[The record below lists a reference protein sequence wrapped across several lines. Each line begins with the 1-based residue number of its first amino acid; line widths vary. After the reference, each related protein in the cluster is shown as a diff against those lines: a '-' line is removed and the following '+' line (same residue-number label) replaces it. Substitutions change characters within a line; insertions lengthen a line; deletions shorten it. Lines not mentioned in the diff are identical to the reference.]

1 MTDTLPA
8 APSAATRAPQR
19 KLLVSLF
26 AINAML
32 LACYAAFMTI
42 FVPQQVSLVDEAN
55 KVGNLAL
62 VMTASAIGAV
72 IIHPLVGAWSDRTR
86 SRLGRRAPWILAG
99 AGGAALFMM
108 LLVAMNTLLWIT
120 VVWVLLMLALNA
132 LGTAVP
138 AVVTD
143 HFPRERR
150 GVASAVIGMGTIA
163 GMGIGV
169 VGAGVFVENIG
180 VGYAAFAVGIFLV
193 AVAYVLLN
201 RDASSADL
209 VLRPFSWKQFL
220 GGFWVN
226 PIRYPDFAWAFS
238 ARFLMILAYQGVQ
251 TYLLYVLTDFIGLGV
266 VEAAGLAGLLTITQ
280 LVAALLSTYVS
291 GRISDRTGRRKI
303 FVIASSLL
311 MGGALVIPLVTP
323 TVAGMFALAFVF
335 GLGYGVYLSVDLAL
349 MTEVLPDEEGD
360 AAKDLGILNVA
371 TTLPQALTPLV
382 AWMLISLTG
391 GYASIF
397 VAGIV
402 FAVLGAL
409 AILPIKSV
417 R

>member
-1 MTDTLPA
+1 MTQTLST
-8 APSAATRAPQR
+8 APNAVTRAPQR

-32 LACYAAFMTI
+32 LACYASFMTI
-42 FVPQQVSLVDEAN
+42 FVPNQVALVDEAN

-62 VMTASAIGAV
+62 VMTASAIAAV

-99 AGGAALFMM
+99 AGAAALFMM

-138 AVVTD
+138 AVVAD
-143 HFPRERR
+143 HFPRDKR
-150 GVASAVIGMGTIA
+150 GVASAVIAMGTIA

-169 VGAGVFVENIG
+169 VGAGVFVESIG

-193 AVAYVLLN
+193 AVGYVLFN
-201 RDASSADL
+201 RDTSSVGL
-209 VLRPFSWKQFL
+209 VVPPFSWKRFL
-220 GGFWVN
+220 AGFWVN
-226 PIRYPDFAWAFS
+226 PRKHPDFAWAFS

-251 TYLLYVLTDFIGLGV
+251 TYLLYVLTDYIGLPL
-266 VEAAGLAGLLTITQ
+266 VEAAGLAGLLTVTQ
-280 LVAALLSTYVS
+280 LAAALLSTYVS
-291 GRISDRTGRRKI
+291 GRISDRSGRRKV
-303 FVIASSLL
+303 FVIASSLI
-311 MGGALVIPLVTP
+311 MGAALVIPLLTP

-335 GLGYGVYLSVDLAL
+335 GMGYGVYLSVDLAL
-349 MTEVLPDEEGD
+349 MTEVLPDETDD

-382 AWMLISLTG
+382 AWLLISLSG

-397 VAGIV
+397 IAGIV
-402 FAVLGAL
+402 FSILGAV